1 MTRWFCREWWS
12 CSPETR
18 KQLREFERKIQYR
31 FHNPK
36 LLIQALK
43 HRSYLT
49 VSEESRGG
57 ANERLEFLG
66 DAVLDLVS
74 SEYLFQTYPDKL
86 EGELTQMKSILVS
99 GSVLAREAERFGLGK
114 YLLLSDNEAKSGGR
128 NRYSI
133 LEDALEAL
141 IGALYLDG
149 GFQQARKFLWRELL
163 EHSDDIFQDSRHQ
176 NYKSLLLEHA
186 QAHGIEAPEYMVKE
200 EIGPEHQKKFVVEVM
215 MKRPDREDIP
225 IRCIG
230 QGSTKKDAEQLAARE
245 AARELHLII

>member
-1 MTRWFCREWWS
+1 MRRWFCREWWS

-18 KQLREFERKIQYR
+18 KQLREFERKIHYR
-31 FHNPK
+31 FHNPR

-128 NRYSI
+128 NRHSI
-133 LEDALEAL
+133 LEDAFEAL
-141 IGALYLDG
+141 LGALYMDG
-149 GFQQARKFLWRELL
+149 GFRQARKFILRELL
-163 EHSDDIFQDSRHQ
+163 EHSDNIFQDSRHQ

-186 QAHGIEAPEYMVKE
+186 QAYGIDPPEYVIKE

-215 MKRPDREDIP
+215 MKDPNQTDYQVRGTGE
-225 IRCIG
+225 G
-230 QGSTKKDAEQLAARE
+230 NTKKDAEQRAARE
-245 AARELHLII
+245 VAQKLHLII

>member
-1 MTRWFCREWWS
+1 MRRWFCRDWWS
-12 CSPETR
+12 CSRETR
-18 KQLREFERKIQYR
+18 KLLREFEGKIQYR
-31 FHNPK
+31 FYNPR

-49 VSEESRGG
+49 ISEESRGG

-86 EGELTQMKSILVS
+86 EGDLTQMKSILVS

-114 YLLLSDNEAKSGGR
+114 YLLLSENEAKSGGR

-133 LEDALEAL
+133 LEDAFEAL
-141 IGALYLDG
+141 LGAIYLDG

-163 EHSDDIFQDSRHQ
+163 EHSNNIFQDSRHQ

-186 QAHGIEAPEYMVKE
+186 QAHGIEPPEYIVKE
-200 EIGPEHQKKFVVEVM
+200 EIGPEHQKKFVVEVLI
-215 MKRPDREDIP
+215 KDPNQIDQQ
-225 IRCIG
+225 IRG
-230 QGSTKKDAEQLAARE
+230 MGEGNTKKDAEQMAARE
-245 AARELHLII
+245 AARELHLIT